1 MNRKYLL
8 RGIGIGL
15 IIGCL
20 VTYTAFRTGDYIKSE
35 GTVATAEASN
45 KEKKTEA
52 KTTETKT
59 TEAPSTETTTTEAKT
74 TEKVTTE
81 AKTTEAT
88 TEKVTTEAP
97 TTEAPTTEEPTTE
110 APASKEISITVS
122 AGMGSESVCSMLYE
136 AGLISDEN
144 SYNLYLENNGY
155 ASNIR
160 VGTFTFTKGMS
171 EEEIA
176 KVLTTQGQ

>member
-20 VTYTAFRTGDYIKSE
+20 VTYTAFRTGNYTESN
-35 GTVATAEASN
+35 GTVATEDASRK
-45 KEKKTEA
+45 KEE
-52 KTTETKT
+52 
-59 TEAPSTETTTTEAKT
+59 
-74 TEKVTTE
+74 V
-81 AKTTEAT
+81 KTTEAT
-88 TEKVTTEAP
+88 TAETATTEAPTTEAPTTEAP

-110 APASKEISITVS
+110 EKTKEEVSITVS
-122 AGMGSESVCSMLYE
+122 AGMGSESVCSLLYE
-136 AGLISDEN
+136 AGLISDEY

-155 ASNIR
+155 ASSIR

-176 KVLTTQGQ
+176 KVLTTQGR

>member
-20 VTYTAFRTGDYIKSE
+20 VTYTAFRTGNYTESN
-35 GTVATAEASN
+35 GTVATEDASRK
-45 KEKKTEA
+45 KEE
-52 KTTETKT
+52 
-59 TEAPSTETTTTEAKT
+59 
-74 TEKVTTE
+74 V
-81 AKTTEAT
+81 KTTEAT
-88 TEKVTTEAP
+88 TTEAPTTEAPTTEAPTTEAPTTEAPTTEAP

-110 APASKEISITVS
+110 AKTKEEVSITVS
-122 AGMGSESVCSMLYE
+122 AGMGSESVCSLLYE
-136 AGLISDEN
+136 AGLISDEY

-155 ASNIR
+155 ASSIR

-176 KVLTTQGQ
+176 KVLTTQGR

>member
-20 VTYTAFRTGDYIKSE
+20 VTYTAFRTGNYTESN
-35 GTVATAEASN
+35 GTVATEDASRK
-45 KEKKTEA
+45 KEE
-52 KTTETKT
+52 
-59 TEAPSTETTTTEAKT
+59 
-74 TEKVTTE
+74 V
-81 AKTTEAT
+81 KTTEAT
-88 TEKVTTEAP
+88 TTEAPTTEAPTTEAPTTEAP

-110 APASKEISITVS
+110 AKTKEEVSITVS
-122 AGMGSESVCSMLYE
+122 AGMGSESVCSLLYE
-136 AGLISDEN
+136 AGLISDEY

-155 ASNIR
+155 ASSIR

-176 KVLTTQGQ
+176 KVLTTQGR

>member
-20 VTYTAFRTGDYIKSE
+20 VTYTAFKTGDYTKNNK
-35 GTVATAEASN
+35 AEQVTENKASN
-45 KEKKTEA
+45 
-52 KTTETKT
+52 
-59 TEAPSTETTTTEAKT
+59 
-74 TEKVTTE
+74 
-81 AKTTEAT
+81 EAT
-88 TEKVTTEAP
+88 TEEKTTVVTTEEK
-97 TTEAPTTEEPTTE
+97 TTVVTTEEKTTE
-110 APASKEISITVS
+110 EITTEKATEKPTEKATEPLTTEETATVSITVS
-122 AGMGSESVCSMLYE
+122 SGMGSEQVCSMLYD
-136 AGLISDEN
+136 AGLITDEY

-155 ASNIR
+155 ADRIR

-176 KVLTTQGQ
+176 DALISQGL

>member
-20 VTYTAFRTGDYIKSE
+20 VTYTAFRTGNYTESN
-35 GTVATAEASN
+35 GTVATEDASRK
-45 KEKKTEA
+45 KE
-52 KTTETKT
+52 
-59 TEAPSTETTTTEAKT
+59 
-74 TEKVTTE
+74 V
-81 AKTTEAT
+81 KTTEAT
-88 TEKVTTEAP
+88 TTEATTTEAPTTEAPTTEAPTTEAPTTEAPTTEAP

-110 APASKEISITVS
+110 AKTKEEVSITVS
-122 AGMGSESVCSMLYE
+122 AGMGSESVCSLLYE
-136 AGLISDEN
+136 AGLISDEY

-155 ASNIR
+155 ASSIR
-160 VGTFTFTKGMS
+160 VGIFTFTKGMS

-176 KVLTTQGQ
+176 KVLTTQGR

>member
-20 VTYTAFRTGDYIKSE
+20 VTYTAFKTGDYTKNNK
-35 GTVATAEASN
+35 AEQVTENKASN
-45 KEKKTEA
+45 
-52 KTTETKT
+52 
-59 TEAPSTETTTTEAKT
+59 
-74 TEKVTTE
+74 
-81 AKTTEAT
+81 EAT
-88 TEKVTTEAP
+88 TEEKTTVVTTEEK
-97 TTEAPTTEEPTTE
+97 TTVVTTEEKTTVVTTE
-110 APASKEISITVS
+110 EKTTEEITTEKATEKPTEKATEPLTTEETATVSITVS
-122 AGMGSESVCSMLYE
+122 SGMGSEQVCSMLYD
-136 AGLISDEN
+136 AGLITDEY

-155 ASNIR
+155 ADRIR

-176 KVLTTQGQ
+176 DALISQGL

>member
-20 VTYTAFRTGDYIKSE
+20 VTYTAFKTGDYTKNNK
-35 GTVATAEASN
+35 AEQVTENKASN
-45 KEKKTEA
+45 
-52 KTTETKT
+52 
-59 TEAPSTETTTTEAKT
+59 
-74 TEKVTTE
+74 
-81 AKTTEAT
+81 EAT
-88 TEKVTTEAP
+88 TEEKTTVVTTE
-97 TTEAPTTEEPTTE
+97 EKTTEEKTTVVTTE
-110 APASKEISITVS
+110 EKTTEEITTEKATEKPTEKPTEKATEPLTTEEATTVSITVS
-122 AGMGSESVCSMLYE
+122 SGMGSEQVCSMLYD
-136 AGLISDEN
+136 AGLITDEY

-155 ASNIR
+155 ADRIR

-176 KVLTTQGQ
+176 NALISQGF

>member
-20 VTYTAFRTGDYIKSE
+20 VTYTAFRTGNYTESN
-35 GTVATAEASN
+35 GTVATEDASRK
-45 KEKKTEA
+45 KE
-52 KTTETKT
+52 
-59 TEAPSTETTTTEAKT
+59 
-74 TEKVTTE
+74 V
-81 AKTTEAT
+81 KTTEAT
-88 TEKVTTEAP
+88 TTEATTTEAPTTEAPTTEAPTTEAPTTEAP

-110 APASKEISITVS
+110 AKTKEEVSITVS
-122 AGMGSESVCSMLYE
+122 AGMGSESVCSLLYE
-136 AGLISDEN
+136 AGLISDEY

-155 ASNIR
+155 ASSIR

-176 KVLTTQGQ
+176 KVLTTQGR

>member
-20 VTYTAFRTGDYIKSE
+20 VTYTAFKTGDYTKNNK
-35 GTVATAEASN
+35 AEQVTENKASN
-45 KEKKTEA
+45 EATTEEKTTVVTTEE
-52 KTTETKT
+52 KTTEEIT
-59 TEAPSTETTTTEAKT
+59 TEKA
-74 TEKVTTE
+74 TEKVTEKATE
-81 AKTTEAT
+81 KATEKPTEKSTEPLTTEEAT
-88 TEKVTTEAP
+88 TV
-97 TTEAPTTEEPTTE
+97 
-110 APASKEISITVS
+110 SITVS
-122 AGMGSESVCSMLYE
+122 SGMGSEQVCSMLYD
-136 AGLISDEN
+136 AGLITDEY

-155 ASNIR
+155 ADRIR

-176 KVLTTQGQ
+176 NALISQGF